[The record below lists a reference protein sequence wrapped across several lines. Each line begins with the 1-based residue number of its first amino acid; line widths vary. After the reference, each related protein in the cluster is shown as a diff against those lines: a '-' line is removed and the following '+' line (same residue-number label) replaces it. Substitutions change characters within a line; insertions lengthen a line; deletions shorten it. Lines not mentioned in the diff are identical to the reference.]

1 MSKNYF
7 TPEQLEQLRE
17 NKYFKNTFE
26 KANTYTEEFI
36 LLYSFFILDIKG
48 FLPF

>member
-7 TPEQLEQLRE
+7 TPEQLEKLRK
-17 NKYFKNTFE
+17 NKYFKNTSK
-26 KANTYTEEFI
+26 KAIPYTEEFI

>member
-7 TPEQLEQLRE
+7 TPEQLEQLRK
-17 NKYFKNTFE
+17 NKYLKNASK
-26 KANTYTEEFI
+26 KAITYTEEFI
-36 LLYSFFILDIKG
+36 SDIKG